1 MTLGPLAI
9 LDHMI
14 KAKVLRGRFQGEEI
28 RVTNVS
34 TDELGRRKAACLM
47 PDGSRANLPVE
58 DLEVI
63 KEEVPAPRPRSAKTS
78 SMPFISGA
86 ASSRTLTQTKN
97 MSKLRSSPTQH
108 QVSENDPRRCEN
120 CGAEYNGALRRLQPG
135 KLTVCEDCAEEVVE
149 KVEGKMVFSHK
160 TGATI
165 EITQDGEL
173 IHEAQTFD
181 PKNKN

>member
-1 MTLGPLAI
+1 
-9 LDHMI
+9 MI
-14 KAKVLRGRFQGEEI
+14 KAKVISGRFQGEEV
-28 RVTNVS
+28 RVSNVS
-34 TDELGRRKAACLM
+34 VDELGRKKAACLFK
-47 PDGSRANLPVE
+47 DGSRANLSVDE
-58 DLEVI
+58 LEII
-63 KEEVPAPRPRSAKTS
+63 KPEEEPPRPRSAKTS

-97 MSKLRSSPTQH
+97 MGKLKQKVSHASPSRYEGKICESCGEEFNLEERKLR
-108 QVSENDPRRCEN
+108 
-120 CGAEYNGALRRLQPG
+120 PG
-135 KLTVCEDCAEEVVE
+135 KITECEECSSDDVE

-165 EITQDGEL
+165 EITKDGEL